1 MRFLSDAELAE
12 LAPAETATFPSPVP
26 TQIVA
31 SDEYFPPPQ
40 SEKQREVEARLK
52 ALGSALAKKQGM
64 SRRRFF
70 ETAAGMASSF
80 LVMNE
85 VYGPL
90 FEASRAEA
98 ATPELADARAAALAK
113 QFVMDTHTHFLR
125 DDTHVEI
132 FVKMRAA
139 VGKAGW
145 NKALADKE
153 QTIDD
158 LKFDNYFK
166 EIFLDSDTKVALI
179 SSAPS
184 DVPGDWFLTNEM
196 MASARERVNKKLGG
210 RRLLSHFIIT
220 PGQPGWLE
228 ALERGIAELKPDSIK
243 GYTIGDNT
251 HKDTSRYPWRLD
263 DEKLVYPAYAKCLKA
278 GLKNIC
284 IHKGLFPPSMDAQFA
299 NLRRYVDVSD
309 VGKAAK
315 DWPKLNF
322 IIYHSGYRNL
332 PGDPAWAMAEFDK
345 SGRIEWVSDLA
356 EIPAKY
362 GVKNVYADLGQLFAF
377 TAVAQPRLAAA
388 AMGQLVKGLGSD
400 HVIWGTDAVWTGS
413 PQWQIEGLRRLEIP
427 EDMQKKYGFKP
438 LGAADGPIKN
448 AIFGQNVA
456 RLYGYQRRAD
466 RLDALK
472 AEYAQ
477 AGVGRSNLRYGY
489 VRRA

>member
-12 LAPAETATFPSPVP
+12 LAPAETASFPSPVP
-26 TQIVA
+26 TEIVA

-228 ALERGIAELKPDSIK
+228 ALQRGIASSSRTRSRAIPSATTPTRTQAAIPGASTTRSSSTPPTRSASRRES
-243 GYTIGDNT
+243 G
-251 HKDTSRYPWRLD
+251 TSASTRACSRPRWMRSS
-263 DEKLVYPAYAKCLKA
+263 P
-278 GLKNIC
+278 IC
-284 IHKGLFPPSMDAQFA
+284 
-299 NLRRYVDVSD
+299 
-309 VGKAAK
+309 
-315 DWPKLNF
+315 
-322 IIYHSGYRNL
+322 
-332 PGDPAWAMAEFDK
+332 
-345 SGRIEWVSDLA
+345 
-356 EIPAKY
+356 
-362 GVKNVYADLGQLFAF
+362 
-377 TAVAQPRLAAA
+377 
-388 AMGQLVKGLGSD
+388 
-400 HVIWGTDAVWTGS
+400 
-413 PQWQIEGLRRLEIP
+413 
-427 EDMQKKYGFKP
+427 
-438 LGAADGPIKN
+438 GAT
-448 AIFGQNVA
+448 
-456 RLYGYQRRAD
+456 
-466 RLDALK
+466 
-472 AEYAQ
+472 
-477 AGVGRSNLRYGY
+477 ST
-489 VRRA
+489 